1 MKNSTSLL
9 KKILYITIPVV
20 LLGLVVV
27 RLKKNKELAKT
38 NIVQFNKEAA
48 IAVIADTVVL
58 QEVAFPSTFSGT
70 FEPNLETK
78 LSAELQG
85 KINAVFVD
93 VGDFVQKG
101 QPLIQLDNSLLKL
114 QLEGIEVQIEGL
126 ELDAKRYLILT
137 KADAIQGVQLEK
149 TLLALKAAKIQK
161 ATLAE
166 QIQKTNIKAPF
177 SGVVI
182 AKLTEQGA
190 FAAPG
195 IPLLQ
200 LTDIAVLKFTINIP
214 ETDLAL
220 FQIGKSYTITPD
232 VMQNELINGK
242 MYMVGSK
249 ANAGNSYAIQFKINN
264 TDLSLKAGM
273 FGKVIV
279 KNNMSAKGIVIPSS
293 AIIGSA
299 TNPQVYVVKN
309 GKAIKQDVLIQS
321 TLQNQVLLASG
332 IVAGDVI
339 VVNGF
344 INLYDGAN
352 VTIK

>member
-58 QEVAFPSTFSGT
+58 QEVQFPSTFSGT

-126 ELDAKRYLILT
+126 ELDVRRYTILT

-177 SGVVI
+177 SGVVT
-182 AKLTEQGA
+182 AKLTEQVA

-195 IPLLQ
+195 LPLLQ
-200 LTDIAVLKFTINIP
+200 ITDIAVLKFTINIP

-279 KNNMSAKGIVIPSS
+279 KNNRSAKGIFIPSS

-332 IVAGDVI
+332 MAM
-339 VVNGF
+339 
-344 INLYDGAN
+344 
-352 VTIK
+352 

>member
-9 KKILYITIPVV
+9 KKILYITIPVI

-126 ELDAKRYLILT
+126 ELDVKRYTILT

-166 QIQKTNIKAPF
+166 QIQKTTIKAPF
-177 SGVVI
+177 SGVVT

-195 IPLLQ
+195 LPLLQ
-200 LTDIAVLKFTINIP
+200 ITDIAVLKFTINIP

-232 VMQNELINGK
+232 VMQNEFINGK

-279 KNNMSAKGIVIPSS
+279 KNNRSAKGIVIPSS
-293 AIIGSA
+293 AVIGSA

-339 VVNGF
+339 VANGF

>member
-27 RLKKNKELAKT
+27 RLKNNKELAKT
-38 NIVQFNKEAA
+38 NIVQFNKEAT

-58 QEVAFPSTFSGT
+58 QEVQFPYTFSGT

-126 ELDAKRYLILT
+126 ELDVRRYTILT

-177 SGVVI
+177 SGVVT

-195 IPLLQ
+195 LPLLQ
-200 LTDIAVLKFTINIP
+200 ITDIAVLKFTINIP

-279 KNNMSAKGIVIPSS
+279 KNNRSAKGIVIPSS

>member
-9 KKILYITIPVV
+9 KKILYITIPVI

-126 ELDAKRYLILT
+126 ELDAKRYTILT

-166 QIQKTNIKAPF
+166 QIQKTTIKAPF
-177 SGVVI
+177 SGVVT

-200 LTDIAVLKFTINIP
+200 ITDIAVLKFTINIP

-232 VMQNELINGK
+232 VMQNEFINGK

-279 KNNMSAKGIVIPSS
+279 KNYRSAKGIVIPSS

>member
-48 IAVIADTVVL
+48 IAVIAYTVVL

-126 ELDAKRYLILT
+126 ELDAKRYTILT

-166 QIQKTNIKAPF
+166 QIQKTTIKAPF
-177 SGVVI
+177 SGVVT

-200 LTDIAVLKFTINIP
+200 ITDIAVLKFTINIP

-232 VMQNELINGK
+232 VMKNEFINGK
-242 MYMVGSK
+242 MYIVGSK

-279 KNNMSAKGIVIPSS
+279 KNNRSAKGIFIPSS

>member
-9 KKILYITIPVV
+9 KKILYITIPVI

-58 QEVAFPSTFSGT
+58 QEVQFPSTFSGT

-126 ELDAKRYLILT
+126 ELDVRRYTILT

-166 QIQKTNIKAPF
+166 QIQKTTIKAPF
-177 SGVVI
+177 SGVVT

-200 LTDIAVLKFTINIP
+200 ITDIAVLKFTINIP

-279 KNNMSAKGIVIPSS
+279 KNNRSAKGIFIPSS

>member
-58 QEVAFPSTFSGT
+58 QEVQFPSTFSGT

-126 ELDAKRYLILT
+126 ELDVRRYTILT

-177 SGVVI
+177 SGVVT

-195 IPLLQ
+195 LPLLQ
-200 LTDIAVLKFTINIP
+200 ITDIAVLKFTINIP

-279 KNNMSAKGIVIPSS
+279 KNNRSAKGIFIPSS

-299 TNPQVYVVKN
+299 TYPQVYVVKN

>member
-27 RLKKNKELAKT
+27 RLKNNKELAKT
-38 NIVQFNKEAA
+38 NIVQFNKEAT

-58 QEVAFPSTFSGT
+58 QEVQFPYTFSGT

-126 ELDAKRYLILT
+126 ELDVRRYTILT

-177 SGVVI
+177 SGVVT

-195 IPLLQ
+195 LPLLQ
-200 LTDIAVLKFTINIP
+200 ITDIAVLKFTINIP

-279 KNNMSAKGIVIPSS
+279 KNNRSAKGIFIPSS

>member
-58 QEVAFPSTFSGT
+58 QEVQFPSTFSGT

-126 ELDAKRYLILT
+126 ELDVRRYTILT

-177 SGVVI
+177 SGVVT

-195 IPLLQ
+195 LPLLQ
-200 LTDIAVLKFTINIP
+200 ITDIAVLKFTINIP

-279 KNNMSAKGIVIPSS
+279 KNNRSAKGIVIPSS
-293 AIIGSA
+293 AVIGSA

>member
-58 QEVAFPSTFSGT
+58 QEVQFPSTFSGT

-101 QPLIQLDNSLLKL
+101 QSLIQLDNSLLKL

-126 ELDAKRYLILT
+126 ELDVRRYTILT

-166 QIQKTNIKAPF
+166 QIQKTTIKAPF
-177 SGVVI
+177 SGVVT

-200 LTDIAVLKFTINIP
+200 ITDIAILKFTINIP

-279 KNNMSAKGIVIPSS
+279 KNNRSAKGIVIPSS

>member
-58 QEVAFPSTFSGT
+58 QEVQFPSTFSGT

-126 ELDAKRYLILT
+126 ELDVRRYTILT

-177 SGVVI
+177 SGVVT

-195 IPLLQ
+195 LPLLQ
-200 LTDIAVLKFTINIP
+200 ITDIAVLKFTINIP

-279 KNNMSAKGIVIPSS
+279 KNNRSAKGIFIPSS

-321 TLQNQVLLASG
+321 TLQNQVLLESG

>member
-126 ELDAKRYLILT
+126 ELDVKRYTILT

-177 SGVVI
+177 SGVVT

-195 IPLLQ
+195 LPLLQ
-200 LTDIAVLKFTINIP
+200 ITDIAVLKFTINIP

-279 KNNMSAKGIVIPSS
+279 KNNRSAKGIVIPSS

>member
-58 QEVAFPSTFSGT
+58 QEVQFPSTFSGT

-126 ELDAKRYLILT
+126 ELDVRRYTILT

-177 SGVVI
+177 SGVVT

-195 IPLLQ
+195 LPLLQ
-200 LTDIAVLKFTINIP
+200 ITDIAVLKFTINIP

-279 KNNMSAKGIVIPSS
+279 KNNRSAKGIFIPSS

-332 IVAGDVI
+332 IVSGDVI

>member
-126 ELDAKRYLILT
+126 ELDVRRYTILT

-166 QIQKTNIKAPF
+166 QIQKTTIKAPF
-177 SGVVI
+177 SGVVT

-195 IPLLQ
+195 LPLLQ
-200 LTDIAVLKFTINIP
+200 ITDIAVLKFTINIP

-279 KNNMSAKGIVIPSS
+279 KNNRSAKGIFIPSS

>member
-9 KKILYITIPVV
+9 KKILYITIPVI
-20 LLGLVVV
+20 LIGLVVV

-38 NIVQFNKEAA
+38 NIIQFNKEAA

-58 QEVAFPSTFSGT
+58 QGVALPSTFSGT

-101 QPLIQLDNSLLKL
+101 QSLIQLDNSILKL

-166 QIQKTNIKAPF
+166 QIQKTTIKAPF
-177 SGVVI
+177 SCVVT

-220 FQIGKSYTITPD
+220 FQIGKSYTITAD
-232 VMQNELINGK
+232 VLKNELLNGK

-249 ANAGNSYAIQFKINN
+249 ANVGNSYPIQFKINN
-264 TDLSLKAGM
+264 TGLRLKAA
-273 FGKVIV
+273 FI
-279 KNNMSAKGIVIPSS
+279 
-293 AIIGSA
+293 
-299 TNPQVYVVKN
+299 
-309 GKAIKQDVLIQS
+309 
-321 TLQNQVLLASG
+321 LQL
-332 IVAGDVI
+332 
-339 VVNGF
+339 
-344 INLYDGAN
+344 
-352 VTIK
+352 

>member
-58 QEVAFPSTFSGT
+58 QEVQFPSTFSGT

-126 ELDAKRYLILT
+126 ELDVRRYTILT

-177 SGVVI
+177 SGVVT

-200 LTDIAVLKFTINIP
+200 ITDIAVLKFTINIP

-232 VMQNELINGK
+232 VMQNEFINGK

-279 KNNMSAKGIVIPSS
+279 KNNRSAKGIFIPSS

>member
-126 ELDAKRYLILT
+126 ELDVKRYTILT

-166 QIQKTNIKAPF
+166 QIQKTTIKAPF
-177 SGVVI
+177 SGVVT

-200 LTDIAVLKFTINIP
+200 ITDIAVLKFTINIP

-279 KNNMSAKGIVIPSS
+279 KNNRSAKGIFIPSS

>member
-58 QEVAFPSTFSGT
+58 QEVQFPSTFSGT

-126 ELDAKRYLILT
+126 ELDVRRYTILT

-177 SGVVI
+177 SGVVT

-195 IPLLQ
+195 LPLLQ
-200 LTDIAVLKFTINIP
+200 ITDIAVLKFTINIP

-249 ANAGNSYAIQFKINN
+249 ANAGNSYALQFKINN

-279 KNNMSAKGIVIPSS
+279 KNNRSAKGIFIPSS

>member
-114 QLEGIEVQIEGL
+114 QLEGVEVQIEGL

-166 QIQKTNIKAPF
+166 QIQKTTIKAPF
-177 SGVVI
+177 SGVVT

-200 LTDIAVLKFTINIP
+200 ITDIAILKFTINIP

-232 VMQNELINGK
+232 VMQNELMNGK

-264 TDLSLKAGM
+264 KGLRLKAGM

-299 TNPQVYVVKN
+299 DNAQVYVVKN

-352 VTIK
+352 VAIK

>member
-58 QEVAFPSTFSGT
+58 QEVQFPSTFSGT

-126 ELDAKRYLILT
+126 ELDVRRYTILT

-166 QIQKTNIKAPF
+166 QIQKTTIKAPF
-177 SGVVI
+177 SGVVT

-195 IPLLQ
+195 LPLLQ
-200 LTDIAVLKFTINIP
+200 ITDIAVLKFTINIP

-279 KNNMSAKGIVIPSS
+279 KNNRSAKGIFIPSS

>member
-101 QPLIQLDNSLLKL
+101 QPLIQLDNSILKL

-126 ELDAKRYLILT
+126 ELDAKRYTILT

-177 SGVVI
+177 SGVVT

-195 IPLLQ
+195 LPLLQ
-200 LTDIAVLKFTINIP
+200 ITDIAVLKFTINIP

-279 KNNMSAKGIVIPSS
+279 KNNRSAKGIVIPSS

>member
-58 QEVAFPSTFSGT
+58 QEVQFPSTFSGT

-126 ELDAKRYLILT
+126 ELDVKRYTILT

-149 TLLALKAAKIQK
+149 TLLALKVAKIQK

-166 QIQKTNIKAPF
+166 QIQKTTIKAPF
-177 SGVVI
+177 SGVVT

-200 LTDIAVLKFTINIP
+200 ITDSAVLKFTINIP

-279 KNNMSAKGIVIPSS
+279 KNNRSAKGIVIPSS